1 MTYRRR
7 ILVALL
13 LTTTLL
19 ITFRALALE
28 PQTIPTKEVLTKT
41 IIDNTVK
48 TPINPA
54 PKTDQKLDTSQVPKT
69 PTPPTVQSV
78 QQPQPTTSNPVLQPK
93 QSILTT
99 QAIDDKKNPTTTSC
113 NLGRLENDNI
123 YNIVKLNPNCI
134 TYVDPNGNDTVQSIT
149 FSQIPPKA
157 NGYLVYQGFRI
168 TEGQSLT
175 IKDIDKIGLITTK
188 ECDRNNEF
196 YYTVTD
202 VTGLK
207 GIVPSKIEWKCGPN
221 SYDNDLKLIKY
232 TVGEFQEYRKGEYRF
247 RIVNDSNNNWKGQIT
262 LTDLMPQRFKIIWL
276 RVPTGF
282 ECTGIQARDLKCVST
297 NDYQLIPNQDVI
309 IEAEVWVDTESNGL
323 VRNQGCITTLLAN
336 ENPVN
341 NCSYVETFVKPVDL
355 ADLPKDT
362 SKTQPQPLP
371 EPKPQPQPLPT
382 PEPTPLPTVPTPIAK
397 PLPMPV
403 ILPILEDSSALPRTG
418 GVLIMGSVLLS
429 LLVILLLLAIKA
441 KRSLEY

>member
-1 MTYRRR
+1 MTHRRR

-19 ITFRALALE
+19 ITFRAIALE
-28 PQTIPTKEVLTKT
+28 TQTIPTKEALTKT
-41 IIDNTVK
+41 TLDNTVK
-48 TPINPA
+48 TPINPT
-54 PKTDQKLDTSQVPKT
+54 PKTDQKLETPSEPK
-69 PTPPTVQSV
+69 PPTASTVQAI
-78 QQPQPTTSNPVLQPK
+78 QQPTTSTTVAQPK
-93 QSILTT
+93 PTILTT
-99 QAIDDKKNPTTTSC
+99 QAINDKNPPSTTPC

-123 YNIVKLNPNCI
+123 YNITKLNPNCI
-134 TYVDPNGNDTVQSIT
+134 TYQDPNGNNTVQSIT
-149 FSQIPPKA
+149 FSSIPPKV

-168 TEGQSLT
+168 TEGQSIT

-196 YYTVTD
+196 YYNVTD
-202 VTGLK
+202 ITGLK
-207 GIVPSKIEWKCGPN
+207 GVTPSKIEWKCGPN

-247 RIVNDSNNNWKGQIT
+247 RIVNASSNNWKGQIT

-282 ECTGIQARDLKCVST
+282 ECTGLQARDLKCISS
-297 NDYQLIPNQDVI
+297 NDYELIPDQDVI
-309 IEAEVWVDTESNGL
+309 IEAQVWVDTESNGL

-341 NCSYVETFVKPVDL
+341 NCSFVETFVKPIDL

-362 SKTQPQPLP
+362 SK
-371 EPKPQPQPLPT
+371 PQPLPT
-382 PEPTPLPTVPTPIAK
+382 PTPQPIPTPETKSIPTPVPSTPAPIAK
-397 PLPMPV
+397 ASPLPV
-403 ILPILEDSSALPRTG
+403 LQPILEYSSTLPRTG
-418 GVLIMGSVLLS
+418 GIVIMGSVLFS
-429 LLVILLLLAIKA
+429 LLLILLLLAINA
-441 KRSLEY
+441 KRRME